1 MVHAAAVRV
10 QRRVLAGWAVL
21 RSPEEEEE
29 IEMFVT
35 VSRGGRGSSDEG
47 GWSSRT
53 DNTDTH
59 S

>member
-21 RSPEEEEE
+21 RSPEEE